1 MAPGNAA
8 MDSRTCLAESVLT
21 SLACFHRTAGIQHCM
36 DKALRGSFAKKLAM
50 IKPLLEVLAQQ
61 PSEERIEE
69 VKGAYDVEVT
79 MTGLGIGGGVVQNK
93 KEAEDHRGAMT
104 DLMRQ
109 LRAVE
114 REGEVAKRSLKARLS
129 KVKQEKENCI
139 AKYEKMLEDR
149 QKELEQQKK
158 AFESQIDRA
167 TRQASSLSNK
177 KSSVAKRSTDFKSQ
191 NEALKRE
198 LADAETQVKVLLKE
212 IQSLRGGGHNRSAC
226 STQPDG
232 EFTRASLIYDSEVS
246 AVIEA
251 ALNKPPM
258 SQSVIVLEDASGM
271 QSSNDSGGGRARSKT
286 LIIEGERQ
294 PVTKRYRGGRA
305 KQVTTAAPVFIPEGH
320 SPPRKRPNWNRK
332 GVAEATPVAERTR
345 ARKAVAAEN
354 AGSR

>member
-50 IKPLLEVLAQQ
+50 IKPLLEVLAQE
-61 PSEERIEE
+61 PSDERIEE
-69 VKGAYDVEVT
+69 AKGAYDVE
-79 MTGLGIGGGVVQNK
+79 NK
-93 KEAEDHRGAMT
+93 KEAEDHRGAMAH
-104 DLMRQ
+104 LMRQ

-114 REGEVAKRSLKARLS
+114 REGEAAKRSLKARLS

-158 AFESQIDRA
+158 TFESQIDRA

-271 QSSNDSGGGRARSKT
+271 QSSNDSGGGKARSKT

-345 ARKAVAAEN
+345 ARKAVAAGN